1 MLEPN
6 ELNLLVAFG
15 AGLVSFISP
24 CVLPLIPT
32 YIAYLAGVSVS
43 ELTDSPQVAAGTR
56 RRLAVNAL
64 GFIAG
69 FSLVFVLLGL
79 SASTIGQFLLRNQT
93 VLRRVG
99 GVVIVVMGLHTM
111 GVLRI
116 GALYREKRAHFT
128 GSITHPL
135 SAFVFGVA
143 FSAGWTPCIGP
154 ILASILV
161 VAGSSGSVGDG
172 AGLLLS
178 YSLGLGL
185 PFFLTALFF
194 GSAVPRL
201 GRLTRHMRRVS
212 FIAGVLLVILG
223 IMVYTNSFARLAG
236 WLQWS
241 L

>member
-1 MLEPN
+1 MDPS
-6 ELNLLVAFG
+6 ELNVLVAFG
-15 AGLVSFISP
+15 AGVISFVSP

-32 YIAYLAGVSVS
+32 YIAYLAGVSIA
-43 ELTDSPQVAAGTR
+43 ELAELSKVERAIR
-56 RRLAVNAL
+56 RRLIANAV
-64 GFIAG
+64 GFILG

-79 SASTIGQFLLRNQT
+79 SASSIGQFLLRNQL
-93 VLRRVG
+93 VLRRIG

-116 GALYREKRAHFT
+116 SALYREKRARYT
-128 GSITHPL
+128 GSVTHPL

-154 ILASILV
+154 ILASILL
-161 VAGSSGSVGDG
+161 VAGSSGSVGYG

-185 PFFLTALFF
+185 PFLLTAMFF
-194 GSAVPRL
+194 GAVMPRL
-201 GRLTRHMRRVS
+201 KKLTRHMDRIS
-212 FIAGVLLVILG
+212 YAAGLLLVVLG

-236 WLQWS
+236 WLPWNF
-241 L
+241 